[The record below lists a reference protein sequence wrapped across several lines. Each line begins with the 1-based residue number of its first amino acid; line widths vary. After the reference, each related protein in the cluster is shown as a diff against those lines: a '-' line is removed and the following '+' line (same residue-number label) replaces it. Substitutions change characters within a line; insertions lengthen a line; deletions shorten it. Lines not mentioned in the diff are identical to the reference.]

1 MMWLGLYLCVGGVVL
16 ACMLL
21 MNWRDGRGRQSR
33 ELLASLRKPLSRREV
48 FLQKFVAPVL
58 TCVAAV
64 LGWPW
69 ALWFAWKS
77 RREGIQ
83 RDQRK
88 ADAVFRVRPQDL
100 GRQTQVA
107 EVEVLARVHDP
118 LSAVPDVPFG
128 HLNAAWQAFVAER
141 PPNAELW
148 SFACDWTSDWGVTF
162 ARQGYVWVQGDECSP
177 WMLTR
182 DVLRQ
187 EEGEG

>member
-21 MNWRDGRGRQSR
+21 MNWLDGRGRQSSQ
-33 ELLASLRKPLSRREV
+33 LLASLRQPMSRREMLLEKV
-48 FLQKFVAPVL
+48 LAPVL
-58 TCVAAV
+58 VSVAAV

-69 ALWFAWKS
+69 ALWLARQS

-88 ADAVFRVRPQDL
+88 VDAVFRVRPQDL
-100 GRQTQVA
+100 GRQTQVT
-107 EVEVLARVHDP
+107 EVEALARVNDP

-128 HLNAAWQAFVAER
+128 HLNAVWQAFVAER
-141 PPNAELW
+141 PPKAVLW

-162 ARQGYVWVQGDECSP
+162 ARQGYVWVHGDECSP

-187 EEGEG
+187 DEGEG

>member
-1 MMWLGLYLCVGGVVL
+1 MMWLGLYLCVGGGVL

-21 MNWRDGRGRQSR
+21 MNWRDGRGRQSSQ
-33 ELLASLRKPLSRREV
+33 LLASLRQPMSRREMLFEKV
-48 FLQKFVAPVL
+48 LAPVL
-58 TCVAAV
+58 VIVAAV

-69 ALWFAWKS
+69 ALWLARQS

-100 GRQTQVA
+100 GRQTQVT
-107 EVEVLARVHDP
+107 EVEALARVNDP

-128 HLNAAWQAFVAER
+128 HLNAVWQAFVAER
-141 PPNAELW
+141 PPKAELW
-148 SFACDWTSDWGVTF
+148 SFACDWTSDWSVTF

>member
-16 ACMLL
+16 TCMLL
-21 MNWRDGRGRQSR
+21 MNWRDGRGRQPS
-33 ELLASLRKPLSRREV
+33 ELLASLHKPLSRREI
-48 FLQKFVAPVL
+48 FLEKVVAPML
-58 TCVAAV
+58 GSVALV
-64 LGWPW
+64 LGWPL
-69 ALWFAWKS
+69 ALWFARQS

-83 RDQRK
+83 RAQRT

-100 GRQTQVA
+100 GRQTEVA
-107 EVEVLARVHDP
+107 EVEASARVHDP

-128 HLNAAWQAFVAER
+128 HLNSVWQAFVAER

-148 SFACDWTSDWGVTF
+148 TFACDWTSDWDVTF
-162 ARQGYVWVQGDECSP
+162 ARQGYVWVQGDERSP

>member
-1 MMWLGLYLCVGGVVL
+1 
-16 ACMLL
+16 MLL
-21 MNWRDGRGRQSR
+21 
-33 ELLASLRKPLSRREV
+33 EKVL
-48 FLQKFVAPVL
+48 APVL
-58 TCVAAV
+58 VSVAAV

-69 ALWFAWKS
+69 ALWLARQS

-88 ADAVFRVRPQDL
+88 ADTVFRVRPQDL
-100 GRQTQVA
+100 GSQTQVT
-107 EVEVLARVHDP
+107 EVEALARVHDP

-128 HLNAAWQAFVAER
+128 HLSAVWQAFVAER
-141 PPNAELW
+141 PPKAELR
-148 SFACDWTSDWGVTF
+148 SFACDWTSDWSVTF

-187 EEGEG
+187 DEGAG